1 MVCPWQSRYRNS
13 SWCASTMTAIPCH
26 LKKGRS
32 MSLSV
37 IPKRRSAACC
47 GLSTNPEVTTFIE
60 KHSSARSRCPNQSRK
75 QFWPLLDG
83 SSRAA
88 QRKVLSRS
96 FRLVG
101 TNEKVRRN
109 LPRFADLVD
118 HLDRECAAAHQN
130 FRCTRPRAEEVSK
143 FCLSVTELL
152 DGIMQHIDRIE
163 APVHFDRPSLGFID
177 LDQCEQH
184 IELVTFL
191 GPFRCTPAG
200 IDLGE
205 R

>member
-1 MVCPWQSRYRNS
+1 MAKPLSKQLVVCVNNDGYPV
-13 SWCASTMTAIPCH
+13 
-26 LKKGRS
+26 
-32 MSLSV
+32 SLE
-37 IPKRRSAACC
+37 KRKIYVVLRDPEAERSAACC

-130 FRCTRPRAEEVSK
+130 FRYTRPRAEEVSK

-163 APVHFDRPSLGFID
+163 APVHFDR
-177 LDQCEQH
+177 
-184 IELVTFL
+184 
-191 GPFRCTPAG
+191 
-200 IDLGE
+200 
-205 R
+205 